1 MKSWS
6 SANLVMGILM
16 LVLMTAGCTSAELG
30 DPLGSEGVF
39 QGVEL
44 PEPSPKPSFVLTDT
58 AGDPY
63 DFAAATDGKL
73 TLLYFGYTFCPD
85 ICPVHLAQITSVL
98 DRNPP
103 LRENTEVV
111 FVSVDPER
119 DSPEVIREYLNGFS
133 EDYVGL
139 TGSTEELRTAEEALG
154 VPPAIIGDTS
164 DPDYLVGHTA
174 QVFAWAPDGLGYTIY
189 PFGTRQ
195 SQWAHDLEILAGMGS

>member
-16 LVLMTAGCTSAELG
+16 LVLMTAGCTSAEPG

-39 QGVEL
+39 QGVEV

-139 TGSTEELRTAEEALG
+139 TGSAEELRTAEEALG
-154 VPPAIIGDTS
+154 VPTAIIGDTS
-164 DPDYLVGHTA
+164 DPDYLVGHTS
-174 QVFAWAPDGLGYTIY
+174 QV
-189 PFGTRQ
+189 
-195 SQWAHDLEILAGMGS
+195 

>member
-6 SANLVMGILM
+6 AAKLVIAILM
-16 LVLMTAGCTSAELG
+16 LALTITGCTSGEF
-30 DPLGSEGVF
+30 DEPIESEGVF

-44 PEPSPKPSFVLTDT
+44 SKPARKPSFVLTDT
-58 AGDPY
+58 AGDRY
-63 DFAAATDGKL
+63 DFAEATDGKL

-98 DRNPP
+98 NRNPP

-111 FVSVDPER
+111 FVSIDPER
-119 DSPEVIREYLNGFS
+119 DSPEIIREYLDGFS

-139 TGSTEELRTAEEALG
+139 TGSAQELRIAEEALG
-154 VPPAIIGDTS
+154 VPTAIIGDTS
-164 DPDYLVGHTA
+164 DPDYLVGHA
-174 QVFAWAPDGLGYTIY
+174 SQVFAWAPDGLGYTVY